1 MSEGTVIAQYLKYGF
16 THVIPWGYDH
26 LLFIAAI
33 FFYSSRI
40 RTVVVQCSIF
50 TVAHSLTLF
59 LTAKG
64 VILQQA
70 AVVEP
75 VIALSIMFTALG
87 NILRVNQSGLR
98 MLIVFAFG
106 LIHGMG
112 FAAAI
117 NALGIPPN
125 HFLSAILSFN
135 LGVEIAQLTVV
146 FSLHLL
152 VTRYFINKTSY
163 EKRVVYPVSAVI
175 ASLGLLL
182 FLFKIGL

>member
-26 LLFIAAI
+26 LLFMVAI

-59 LTAKG
+59 MTAKG
-64 VILQQA
+64 IILQHA
-70 AVVEP
+70 AAVEP

-87 NILRVNQSGLR
+87 NILQVTKSGLR

-117 NALGIPPN
+117 NSLGIPAN

-135 LGVEIAQLTVV
+135 LGVEMAQLTVV

-152 VTRYFINKTSY
+152 VTRYLIHMPLY
-163 EKRVVYPVSAVI
+163 QKRVVYPVSAVI
-175 ASLGLLL
+175 ACIGLLL